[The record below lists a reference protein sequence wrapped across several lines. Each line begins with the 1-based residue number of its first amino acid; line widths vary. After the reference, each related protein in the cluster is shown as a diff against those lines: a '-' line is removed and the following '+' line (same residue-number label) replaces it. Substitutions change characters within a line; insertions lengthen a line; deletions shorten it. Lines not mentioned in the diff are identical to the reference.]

1 MRRSYLLNVLVSI
14 VLVVGLL
21 VPSAA
26 TALSSTTIKL
36 WIGNASMSVNG
47 VQQPIDTQGT
57 KPVIVAGRTLVPIRA
72 VIEAFGGS
80 AAWESSTRKAT
91 VTLGK
96 DSLDLWIGKSQA
108 SLNGTALAIDSANP
122 AVVPVITNGRTMLPL
137 RFVAE
142 SLGIDVQYDATTKM
156 ITLTYTIGTIP
167 GGLATPDLV
176 SPVPGTAAATLS
188 TLTPTLSWT
197 AVPDATKY
205 EVRIWV
211 ASATTPPYLIDNVLA
226 ATGYTVPSGT
236 LTPGVEYAWTVMAGN
251 SLGWSAQLTGP
262 GSTYPPRFTTQI
274 TVLAAP
280 HLVSPANGAT
290 LSALTPTLSWTAV
303 PGATKYEV
311 YIWLAY
317 DTTQSLL
324 VNEVVTA
331 TSYTIPSGVLTTGVL
346 YAWTV
351 LADNSVGRSAQLTPP
366 GSTGSPL
373 FWFDNKLTAPAAP
386 HLVSPANGATLST
399 LTPTLSWT
407 AVPGATKYEV
417 YIWANSD
424 TTQLFLVKEVVTA
437 TSYTIPSAV
446 LTTGVLY
453 AWTVFARNSSGES
466 AQMTPPGSTGS
477 PLFWFGNQS

>member
-1 MRRSYLLNVLVSI
+1 MRRTHLLNFLVAI
-14 VLVVGLL
+14 LLVVALL
-21 VPSAA
+21 APS
-26 TALSSTTIKL
+26 TAIASSSTTVNL

-47 VQQPIDTQGT
+47 VKQQIDTQGT

-80 AAWESSTRKAT
+80 AAWEPSTRKAT
-91 VTLGK
+91 VMLGK
-96 DSLDLWIGKSQA
+96 DSLDLWIDKPQA

-167 GGLATPDLV
+167 SGLATPDLV

-226 ATGYTVPSGT
+226 ATSYTVPSGT

-274 TVLAAP
+274 TVLTAP
-280 HLVSPANGAT
+280 GLLSPAHDAV
-290 LSALTPTLSWTAV
+290 LPALTPTLSWTAV

-311 YIWLAY
+311 YIWLAS
-317 DTTQSLL
+317 DTTQLLL

-346 YAWTV
+346 YYWTV
-351 LADNSVGRSAQLTPP
+351 FAGNSFGRSAQLTPP
-366 GSTGSPL
+366 GSTGSPG

-386 HLVSPANGATLST
+386 HLVSPAHDAVLPA

-407 AVPGATKYEV
+407 AVPGATEYKV
-417 YIWANSD
+417 YIWLASD
-424 TTQLFLVKEVVTA
+424 TTQLFLVNEVVTA
-437 TSYTIPSAV
+437 TSYTIPSGV
-446 LTTGVLY
+446 LTTGVPY
-453 AWTVFARNSSGES
+453 YWTVIAGNSFGWG
-466 AQMTPPGSTGS
+466 AQLTPPGSTGS
-477 PLFWFGNQS
+477 PGFWFGNKS